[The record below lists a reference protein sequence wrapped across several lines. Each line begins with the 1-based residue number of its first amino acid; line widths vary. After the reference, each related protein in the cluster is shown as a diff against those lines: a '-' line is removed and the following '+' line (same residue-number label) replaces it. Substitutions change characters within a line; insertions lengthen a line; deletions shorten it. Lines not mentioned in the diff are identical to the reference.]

1 MTTGLSHMSN
11 CSWTRGLSMKTD
23 PSASSFQELVSY
35 AEKVLLRLEAAT
47 SLSPPGRGAAQP

>member
-11 CSWTRGLSMKTD
+11 CSWTRELSMKTD
-23 PSASSFQELVSY
+23 PPASSFQELVSY

-47 SLSPPGRGAAQP
+47 SPSPPGREAAQP